1 MGWQDI
7 RAAARDVVHTT
18 FGVAALYYAPGSAV
32 AVPVTVRHHT
42 TMLMGGDLD
51 REGYG
56 EVVEDVNRIVLDTT
70 EVTPAYKGRVVIPN
84 DDVLY
89 LEVAERQDAGRYQ
102 VWNVLRQ
109 RYVAPPPPPPAPAPA
124 PAPP

>member
-18 FGVAALYYAPGSAV
+18 FGFAATYYAPGSAV
-32 AVPVTVRHHT
+32 AVPVTVRFHT
-42 TMLMGGDLD
+42 AMWTGGDLD
-51 REGYG
+51 REGYA
-56 EVVEDVNRIVLDTT
+56 EQVEDVSRMVFDTD
-70 EVTPAYKGRVVIPN
+70 EVTPQYKGKVVLAN
-84 DDVLY
+84 GDVLY

-109 RYVAPPPPPPAPAPA
+109 RYVAPPPPAPAPA
-124 PAPP
+124 P